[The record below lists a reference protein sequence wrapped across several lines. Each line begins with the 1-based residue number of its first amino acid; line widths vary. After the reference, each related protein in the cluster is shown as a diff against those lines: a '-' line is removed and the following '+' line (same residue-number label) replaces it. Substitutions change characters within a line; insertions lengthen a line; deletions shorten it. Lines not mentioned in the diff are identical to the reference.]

1 MDGYKLLITYNVL
14 AHREMEYRRFM
25 IQRWFPGMQKQGLEP
40 GEMLHTLWG
49 DYPVRLVVLY
59 APDRDTVEQALS
71 SAEWQQWHEQ
81 LQKLVRNLQ
90 YKVVEAQPWLQF

>member
-1 MDGYKLLITYNVL
+1 MDGYKLLVTYNVL

-25 IQRWFPGMQKQGLEP
+25 IQRWLPVMQKLGLEP

-59 APDRDTVEQALS
+59 APDRETIEKALAS
-71 SAEWQQWHEQ
+71 DEWRQRHGQ
-81 LQKLVRNLQ
+81 LQKLVRDLE
-90 YKVVEAQPWLQF
+90 YRIVSARPWLQY